1 MSLSR
6 HPAPASGELQTLP
19 AGHGLN
25 KPTASY
31 GPARRHHS
39 TRTRLVSGAALCAA
53 FLLWHTGSPALLA
66 GEAIRAF
73 CIDFNWGPGG
83 PNGFAPPGLWADADP
98 EQHVAWYAGLGA
110 NVIQT
115 FAISCNGYA
124 WYQGGKVPPQPGLRH
139 DFTTRLVKLG
149 HARGMRVMGYF
160 CVAANTRWGREHPDL
175 SYGTPATF
183 HLPLTDAYL
192 DYLGEAVTEALRK
205 TKMDGFMVDWL
216 WNPSDEA
223 RQQAN
228 QGQWLK
234 AEQQLFTQL
243 TGKPFPADGK
253 PAPEDRL
260 LYEQKATERCWR
272 RIHDTAKR
280 VKPGCIIW
288 LSCHDVRS
296 PHFLN
301 TSVFKEADWL
311 MDESGTPEAMRAVAS
326 RLGSRTQPMLC
337 LVGWGDR
344 HDARKVLSDP
354 ASQVYGIYG
363 FSQPGTNSL
372 PLPIAECLGK
382 PMDSFSGNDRN
393 IAALARW
400 FNGKPFDYVASQ
412 AGPEATPFASATPSG
427 LGPRPYP
434 ERLRWWAEGRFGLFI
449 HWGPVSLKETEISWS
464 RANSNSKCPNQG
476 NIPVEVYDNLYR
488 QFNPTNFSGS
498 GWARLAKAAGV
509 KYMVLTAKHCDGFL
523 LWHSQASDYNI
534 AHTPFQRDVCIELA
548 RAARRQ
554 GLRIGW
560 YFSPMDW
567 RDPDFRTDRNALF
580 VDRMQS
586 EVRELLSQCG
596 RIDLLWFDW
605 DVQEPLYDQARTY
618 QIVKELQPR
627 IILDNRLDLGPGNN
641 ECQLLSTNADYY
653 TPEQSVGAYDDQRP
667 WESCMTIS
675 RSGQWAW
682 GGHKDGVKPFA
693 ACLEMLIRCAGGDGN
708 LLLNVGPMPNGQI
721 APEQAGR
728 LKELGAWL
736 AKYGQSIYG
745 TRGGPFKPGAYGAST
760 RKGKTIFLHLWG
772 WSKGS
777 LKLPPIPAKVLHSR
791 VLTGGKADVRQTP
804 AGLEISLPQADRQP
818 LDTVI
823 ALDLDRSALGLAAL
837 DVPVEPSLTTHA
849 KATASNVYGNQA
861 EYGPD
866 KAVDGRDDTRWA
878 TDASTTSA
886 WLEVDLGRPATFSRA
901 AIIQA
906 FPELKRIHKFAI
918 EYFRDGQWETCYRG
932 GDPGGELNAGFP
944 PITAQRVRLNLLDAN
959 GGPTIWEFQ
968 LFR

>member
-6 HPAPASGELQTLP
+6 DQAPVAAELIPSPGEHVPTKPAATGD
-19 AGHGLN
+19 
-25 KPTASY
+25 PTRPRPS
-31 GPARRHHS
+31 ARHRAFG
-39 TRTRLVSGAALCAA
+39 GAALWGALL
-53 FLLWHTGSPALLA
+53 LLWTGGPVLGA

-98 EQHVAWYAGLGA
+98 AQHLAWYEGLGA

-115 FAISCNGYA
+115 FAVSADGYA

-139 DFTTRLVKLG
+139 DFTTQLVSLG
-149 HARGMRVMGYF
+149 HARGMKVMGYF
-160 CVAANTRWGREHPDL
+160 CVAANTRWGKEHPDL

-192 DYLGEAVTEALRK
+192 DYLAEAITEALRL
-205 TKMDGFMVDWL
+205 TRMDGFMVDWL

-223 RQQAN
+223 RQQAT

-234 AEQQLFTQL
+234 AEQGLYTQL
-243 TGKPFPADGK
+243 TGKPFPSDGK
-253 PAPEDRL
+253 PAPADRL

-280 VKPGCIIW
+280 VKPNCIIW
-288 LSCHDVRS
+288 LSCHDVSS

-301 TSVFKEADWL
+301 TSVFKETDWL
-311 MDESGTPEAMRAVAS
+311 MDESGTPNAMRAVAP
-326 RLGSRTQPMLC
+326 RLGQRTQPMLC

-344 HDARKVLSDP
+344 HDARKILSDP
-354 ASQVYGIYG
+354 ANRVYGIYG
-363 FSQPGTNSL
+363 FSKPGTNSL
-372 PLPIAECLGK
+372 PLPIADYLGK

-400 FNGKPFDYVASQ
+400 FNDKPFDYVAPT
-412 AGPEATPFASATPSG
+412 APAPKANAKPTDAS

-464 RANSNSKCPNQG
+464 RANSNPKCPNQG

-488 QFNPTNFSGS
+488 EFNPTNFSGS
-498 GWARLAKAAGV
+498 EWARLAKAAGM

-523 LWHSQASDYNI
+523 LWHSQASDYNV
-534 AHTPFQRDVCIELA
+534 AHSPFQRDICAELA
-548 RAARRQ
+548 KAARRQ

-567 RDPDFRTDRNALF
+567 RDPDFRTERNALF
-580 VDRMQS
+580 LTRMQS
-586 EVRELLSQCG
+586 EVRELLSHCG
-596 RIDLLWFDW
+596 RIDLMWFDW
-605 DVQEPLYDQARTY
+605 DGHEPLYDQARTY

-627 IILDNRLDLGPGNN
+627 IIIDNRLDLGPGNTDR
-641 ECQLLSTNADYY
+641 QILSPNADYY

-682 GGHKDGVKPFA
+682 GGHQDGVKPFS

-721 APEQAGR
+721 APEQADR

-736 AKYGQSIYG
+736 AKYGQSIYR
-745 TRGGPFKPGAYGAST
+745 TRGGPFKPGTYGSST
-760 RKGKTIFLHLWG
+760 RKDKTIFLHLWR
-772 WSKGS
+772 WSGGS
-777 LKLPPIPAKVLHSR
+777 LKLPPIQAKVVRSR
-791 VLTGGKADVRQTP
+791 VLTGGTAELRQTE
-804 AGLEISLPQADRQP
+804 AGLEISLPASDRQP

-849 KATASNVYGNQA
+849 KATASNVFGNQA

-886 WLEVDLGRPATFSRA
+886 WLEVDLGRPMRFSRA
-901 AIIQA
+901 TIIQA
-906 FPELKRIHKFAI
+906 FPELKRIRKFAI

-932 GDPGGELNAGFP
+932 EDPGEKLNAEFP
-944 PITAQRVRLNLLDAN
+944 PVTAQRVRLNLLDAN

>member
-1 MSLSR
+1 L
-6 HPAPASGELQTLP
+6 HA
-19 AGHGLN
+19 
-25 KPTASY
+25 
-31 GPARRHHS
+31 
-39 TRTRLVSGAALCAA
+39 
-53 FLLWHTGSPALLA
+53 GSPALLA

-115 FAISCNGYA
+115 FAISCDGYA

-139 DFTTRLVKLG
+139 DFTTRLVSLG

-160 CVAANTRWGREHPDL
+160 CVAANTRWGQEHPDL

-192 DYLGEAVTEALRK
+192 DYLGEAITEALRK

-228 QGQWLK
+228 HGQWLK

-243 TGKPFPADGK
+243 TGNSFPADGK

-311 MDESGTPEAMRAVAS
+311 MDESGTPEAMRAVAL
-326 RLGSRTQPMLC
+326 RLGARTQPMLC

-344 HDARKVLSDP
+344 HDARKVLSDT
-354 ASQVYGIYG
+354 ASAAYDIYG
-363 FSQPGTNSL
+363 FSKPGTNSL

-400 FNGKPFDYVASQ
+400 FNGKPFGYVA
-412 AGPEATPFASATPSG
+412 APTGPGATPYASAAPAG

-464 RANSNSKCPNQG
+464 RANSNPKCPNQG
-476 NIPVEVYDNLYR
+476 DIPVEVYDNLYR
-488 QFNPTNFSGS
+488 QFNPTNFSGAA
-498 GWARLAKAAGV
+498 WARLAKAAGV

-523 LWHSQASDYNI
+523 LWHSQSSDYNI
-534 AHTPFQRDVCIELA
+534 AHTPFQRDVCAELA
-548 RAARRQ
+548 RAARGQ

-567 RDPDFRTDRNALF
+567 RDPDFRSERNALF
-580 VDRMQS
+580 VDRMQL
-586 EVRELLSQCG
+586 EVRELLSHCG

-605 DVQEPLYDQARTY
+605 DVHEPLYDQARTY

-627 IILDNRLDLGPGNN
+627 IIIDNRLDLGPGNN

-675 RSGQWAW
+675 QSGQWAW
-682 GGHKDGVKPFA
+682 GGHKDGVKSFA

-708 LLLNVGPMPNGQI
+708 MLLNVGPMPDGQI

-745 TRGGPFKPGAYGAST
+745 TRGGPFKPGPYGAST
-760 RKGKTIFLHLWG
+760 RKGKTIFLHLWR
-772 WSKGS
+772 WSRGS

-791 VLTGGKADVRQTP
+791 VLTGGKAEVHQTP
-804 AGLEISLPQADRQP
+804 GGLEISLPHADRQS

-823 ALDLDRSALGLAAL
+823 ALELDRPGLGLAAL
-837 DVPVEPSLTTHA
+837 DVPVEPSLIMHA
-849 KATASNVYGNQA
+849 KATASNVFGNQA

-886 WLEVDLGRPATFSRA
+886 WLEVDLGGPTRFSRA
-901 AIIQA
+901 TIIQA
-906 FPELKRIHKFAI
+906 FPELKRIRKFAI
-918 EYFRDGQWETCYRG
+918 EYFRDGQWEMCCLG
-932 GDPGGELNAGFP
+932 EDPGEKLSVEFQP
-944 PITAQRVRLNLLDAN
+944 VTAQRVRLNLLDAN

>member
-1 MSLSR
+1 LW
-6 HPAPASGELQTLP
+6 
-19 AGHGLN
+19 
-25 KPTASY
+25 
-31 GPARRHHS
+31 
-39 TRTRLVSGAALCAA
+39 AALL
-53 FLLWHTGSPALLA
+53 FLWTGSPGLLA

-115 FAISCNGYA
+115 FAVSCNGYA
-124 WYQGGKVPPQPGLRH
+124 WYQGGKVPPQPGLHH
-139 DFTTRLVKLG
+139 DFTTQLVSLA
-149 HARGMRVMGYF
+149 HARGMKVMGYF
-160 CVAANTRWGREHPDL
+160 CVAANTRWGTEHPDL

-192 DYLGEAVTEALRK
+192 DYLAEAITEALRK

-228 QGQWLK
+228 HGQWLK
-234 AEQQLFTQL
+234 AEQQLFTRL

-280 VKPGCIIW
+280 VKPNCVIW

-311 MDESGTPEAMRAVAS
+311 MDESGTPDAMRSVAP
-326 RLGSRTQPMLC
+326 RLGRRTQPMLC

-354 ASQVYGIYG
+354 ANQVYGIYG
-363 FSQPGTNSL
+363 FSKPGTNSL
-372 PLPIAECLGK
+372 PLPIAECLAK

-400 FNGKPFDYVASQ
+400 FNHKPFDYVTPQ
-412 AGPEATPFASATPSG
+412 AWPGATPSANATPGG
-427 LGPRPYP
+427 LRPRPYP

-464 RANSNSKCPNQG
+464 RANSNPKCPNQG

-488 QFNPTNFSGS
+488 QFDPTNFSGS
-498 GWARLAKAAGV
+498 EWARLAKAAGV

-523 LWHSQASDYNI
+523 LWHSHASDYNI
-534 AHTPFQRDVCIELA
+534 AHTPFQRDVCAELA
-548 RAARRQ
+548 QAARRQ

-567 RDPDFRTDRNALF
+567 RDPDFRTERNALF
-580 VDRMQS
+580 LNRMQS
-586 EVRELLSQCG
+586 EVRELLSHYG

-605 DVQEPLYDQARTY
+605 DGHESPYDQARTY
-618 QIVKELQPR
+618 QIVKGLQPN
-627 IILDNRLDLGPGNN
+627 IIIDNRLDLGPGNSDR
-641 ECQLLSTNADYY
+641 QILSTNADYY

-682 GGHKDGVKPFA
+682 GGHKDGVKPFS
-693 ACLEMLIRCAGGDGN
+693 ACLEMQIRCAGGDGN

-721 APEQAGR
+721 APEQADR
-728 LKELGAWL
+728 LRELGAWL
-736 AKYGQSIYG
+736 DKYGQSIYG

-760 RKGKTIFLHLWG
+760 RKGKTIFVHVWR
-772 WSKGS
+772 GS
-777 LKLPPIPAKVLHSR
+777 GSALKLPPIAAKVVRSR
-791 VLTGGKADVRQTP
+791 ILTGGKAVVHQAD
-804 AGLEISLPQADRQP
+804 AGLEVSLSQGKWQP

-823 ALDLDRSALGLAAL
+823 ALDLDRSALGLAAV
-837 DVPVEPSLTTHA
+837 DVPVEPSLTTRA
-849 KATASNVYGNQA
+849 KATASNVFGNQA

-878 TDASTTSA
+878 TDATTMSA
-886 WLEVDLGRPATFSRA
+886 WLEVDLGRPTTFSRA
-901 AIIQA
+901 TIIQA
-906 FPELKRIHKFAI
+906 FPELKRIRKFAI

-932 GDPGGELNAGFP
+932 EDPGEKLSAEFP
-944 PITAQRVRLNLLDAN
+944 PVTAQRVRLNLLDAN

-968 LFR
+968 LFK

>member
-1 MSLSR
+1 MLW
-6 HPAPASGELQTLP
+6 
-19 AGHGLN
+19 
-25 KPTASY
+25 
-31 GPARRHHS
+31 
-39 TRTRLVSGAALCAA
+39 AALL
-53 FLLWHTGSPALLA
+53 FLWTSSAGLFA

-98 EQHVAWYAGLGA
+98 GQHLDWYSGLGA

-115 FAISCNGYA
+115 FAVSADGYA
-124 WYQGGKVPPQPGLRH
+124 WYQGGKVPSQPGLRH

-149 HARGMRVMGYF
+149 HARGIKVMGYF
-160 CVAANTRWGREHPDL
+160 CVAANTRWGKEHADL

-192 DYLGEAVTEALRK
+192 DYLAEAITEALRL

-234 AEQQLFTQL
+234 AEQDLYTQL
-243 TGKPFPADGK
+243 TGKPFPSDGK
-253 PAPEDRL
+253 PAPADRL
-260 LYEQKATERCWR
+260 LYEQRATERCWR

-280 VKPGCIIW
+280 VKPNCVIW

-301 TSVFKEADWL
+301 TSVFKETDWL
-311 MDESGTPEAMRAVAS
+311 MDESGTPDAMRAVAP
-326 RLGSRTQPMLC
+326 RLGQRTQPMLC

-344 HDARKVLSDP
+344 HDARKILSDP
-354 ASQVYGIYG
+354 ANRVYGIYG
-363 FSQPGTNSL
+363 FSKPGTNSL
-372 PLPIAECLGK
+372 PLPIADYLGK

-400 FNGKPFDYVASQ
+400 FNDKPFDYVA
-412 AGPEATPFASATPSG
+412 PTASATPANAMATDAS

-434 ERLRWWAEGRFGLFI
+434 ERLRWWTEGRFGLFI

-464 RANSNSKCPNQG
+464 RANSNPKCPNKG
-476 NIPVEVYDNLYR
+476 EIPVEVYDNLY
-488 QFNPTNFSGS
+488 QEFNPTNFSGS
-498 GWARLAKAAGV
+498 EWARLAKIAGV

-523 LWHSQASDYNI
+523 LWPSQASDYNI
-534 AHTPFQRDVCIELA
+534 AHTQFRRDVCAELA

-567 RDPDFRTDRNALF
+567 RDPDFRTERNGLF
-580 VDRMQS
+580 VTRMQS
-586 EVRELLSQCG
+586 EVRELLTQCG

-605 DVQEPLYDQARTY
+605 DGREPLYDQARTY
-618 QIVKELQPR
+618 QIVKELQPG
-627 IILDNRLDLGPGNN
+627 IIIDNRLDLGPSNTDR
-641 ECQLLSTNADYY
+641 QILSPSADYY
-653 TPEQSVGAYDDQRP
+653 TPEQNVGAYDDQRP

-682 GGHKDGVKPFA
+682 GGHKDGVKPYS

-721 APEQAGR
+721 APEQAER

-745 TRGGPFKPGAYGAST
+745 TRGGPFKPGSYGAST
-760 RKGKTIFLHLWG
+760 RKGKTIFLHLWR
-772 WSKGS
+772 WSGGS
-777 LKLPPIPAKVLHSR
+777 LKLPPIPAKVVRCR
-791 VLTGGKADVRQTP
+791 VLTGGTAQLSGTE
-804 AGLEISLPQADRQP
+804 AGLEISPPANDRQP

-837 DVPVEPSLTTHA
+837 DVPVAPSLTTNA
-849 KATASNVYGNQA
+849 RATASNVYQNQA

-886 WLEVDLGRPATFSRA
+886 WLEVDLGRPTRFSRA
-901 AIIQA
+901 TIIQA
-906 FPELKRIHKFAI
+906 FPELKRIRKFAI

-932 GDPGGELNAGFP
+932 NDPGEKLSAEFP
-944 PITAQRVRLNLLDAN
+944 PVTAQRVRLNLLDAK